1 MHVRP
6 EFREAL
12 WSQAFALWCVAWP
25 AGLVLAGGATPG
37 FLSQRGDSGLREL
50 VEAGLPLSYGAALF
64 AWGTLAFA
72 AMWTLLRL
80 RRWLDPQGLSGAAVR
95 WSFSSR
101 SLNLTVVMLV
111 LAACLLVGAA
121 QWDVAVARLGRMS
134 PDIARFLVS
143 WWWLILVIATAIL
156 SPLLPLCLLNPD
168 TLARDR
174 LERWWR
180 PFWPGFSAL
189 LIAVVCWQAMPM
201 LTGSLLDA
209 MPASTPTPLEA
220 SLQALEYLLIL
231 ACDLIAYAW
240 WFSRGRMLDAKALG
254 RRFFRWSTLRVYLG
268 FDLLAAAF
276 VLVAG
281 IPVLFMTVFFIYIA
295 PQYVDWQASGH
306 VDMPVAY
313 GALIRWARDIDETML
328 MFVPVYAAGLFLFI
342 AQGRLLHRYAMA
354 ASAIPDAMQE
364 NVDGTDR

>member
-12 WSQAFALWCVAWP
+12 WSLAFALWCVAWP

-37 FLSQRGDSGLREL
+37 FLSQHGDSGLREL
-50 VEAGLPLSYGAALF
+50 VEAGLPLSYRAALY

-143 WWWLILVIATAIL
+143 WWWLILVIALAIL

-180 PFWPGFSAL
+180 PFWPGFAAL
-189 LIAVVCWQAMPM
+189 GVAVVCWQAMPM
-201 LTGSLLDA
+201 LTEFLLDA

-254 RRFFRWSTLRVYLG
+254 RRVFRWSTLRVYVG
-268 FDLLAAAF
+268 FELLAAAF

-295 PQYVDWQASGH
+295 PQYVEWQASGH

-328 MFVPVYAAGLFLFI
+328 MFVPVYVAGLFLFI
-342 AQGRLLHRYAMA
+342 AQGRLLYRCAMA